1 MNITSFF
8 PEYNTSLGSHY
19 SLSDAYFNILKVMRW
34 RLSSMPRHR
43 ALAVF
48 TSTSSNISRRVQ
60 IQHDLLMAL
69 KSSKQFRFK
78 FTINI
83 IFSADEAV
91 AYCQGRGAGGRLVE
105 VGTKQSLKVVMGKN
119 LYEWLAM
126 IWFKGVWQWSL

>member
-1 MNITSFF
+1 
-8 PEYNTSLGSHY
+8 
-19 SLSDAYFNILKVMRW
+19 
-34 RLSSMPRHR
+34 MPRHR

-105 VGTKQSLKVVMGKN
+105 VGTNKSLKVVMGKN

-126 IWFKGVWQWSL
+126 I

>member
-1 MNITSFF
+1 
-8 PEYNTSLGSHY
+8 
-19 SLSDAYFNILKVMRW
+19 MRQ
-34 RLSSMPRHR
+34 HR
-43 ALAVF
+43 VLAVF

-60 IQHDLLMAL
+60 IQHDLFMAL
-69 KSSKQFRFK
+69 KSSKKFK

-126 IWFKGVWQWSL
+126 I